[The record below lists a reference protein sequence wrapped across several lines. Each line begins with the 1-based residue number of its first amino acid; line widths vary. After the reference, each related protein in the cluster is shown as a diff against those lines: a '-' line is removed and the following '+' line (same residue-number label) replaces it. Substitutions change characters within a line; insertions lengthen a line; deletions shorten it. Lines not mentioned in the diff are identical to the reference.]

1 MPLVEGTC
9 QKYALGKHIRWDV
22 ATVVEEKGFREV
34 SKSEDF
40 RFSLYIPEQELKG
53 NIMKK
58 GEYYSIKHGIK
69 KKWKS
74 GKSLPFTLNWFIPG
88 QLLLRTIC
96 MILLFTIMWGI
107 LLHQIMARF
116 INREQVLTCCYQ
128 IVLSLSYILDHSK
141 GALKLFAFFLNK
153 RSDFP

>member
-34 SKSEDF
+34 SKSEGF

-69 KKWKS
+69 KKWK
-74 GKSLPFTLNWFIPG
+74 KSTFHFELIYSRSAPTPHYL
-88 QLLLRTIC
+88 
-96 MILLFTIMWGI
+96 
-107 LLHQIMARF
+107 
-116 INREQVLTCCYQ
+116 Y
-128 IVLSLSYILDHSK
+128 D
-141 GALKLFAFFLNK
+141 FAIYDYVRYSVTSNNGTFH
-153 RSDFP
+153 